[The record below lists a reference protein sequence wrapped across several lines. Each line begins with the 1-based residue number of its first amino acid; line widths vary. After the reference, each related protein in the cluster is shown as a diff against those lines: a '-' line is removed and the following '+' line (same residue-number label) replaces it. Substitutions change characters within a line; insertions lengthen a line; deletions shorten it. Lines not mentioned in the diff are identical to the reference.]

1 MVSTTSGL
9 FFKTRVTLSTLFF
22 LHKDRFNRSQKSL
35 MICYGF
41 ICLFS
46 LTWFKTVSTE
56 NRESRRQSIKPIKP
70 QADTIIIRSSFSFF
84 FMSIANYRGSW
95 VWVWVKVVGI
105 QKISPPPQK
114 KLEK

>member
-1 MVSTTSGL
+1 
-9 FFKTRVTLSTLFF
+9 
-22 LHKDRFNRSQKSL
+22 

-46 LTWFKTVSTE
+46 LTWLKQFQLKIVK
-56 NRESRRQSIKPIKP
+56 SRRQSIKPIKP
-70 QADTIIIRSSFSFF
+70 QADTIIIRSFFSFF

-105 QKISPPPQK
+105 QKISPPPK
-114 KLEK
+114 KNKKNKNKNN